1 MAHCPTV
8 FARRGITMKHFGRY
22 KRGGVNMG
30 VGTDTYPHNMLD
42 ELRLVAYLARTQATD
57 PRSMTTHELFDAAT
71 IGGATALGRDDIG
84 KLAAGCRAD
93 FVLVDITHPQVRP
106 ARDPL
111 RSLIYAAGD
120 RAIKAVYVD
129 GTKVVENGEVL
140 TMDYR
145 GAAAALHEA
154 QKRVIARVP
163 QTDWAHRSV
172 DEISP
177 PTFNWV

>member
-1 MAHCPTV
+1 
-8 FARRGITMKHFGRY
+8 
-22 KRGGVNMG
+22 
-30 VGTDTYPHNMLD
+30 
-42 ELRLVAYLARTQATD
+42 
-57 PRSMTTHELFDAAT
+57 MTTHELFDAAT